1 MTSYLKILCCLFI
14 LVGCGATV
22 PQQTET
28 KVNRPDSVFPT
39 RPEPADVAVLPFK
52 NQTGDPELDFLGT
65 TISATMA
72 VGLAQ
77 QKAWSVAGGSLVRE
91 KLADQK
97 WRSAA
102 TIEEET
108 AISLSGVLRVET
120 PITGVFQGKERDL
133 TVTATYIS
141 GETGKVIRSVTEKAR
156 NNDQFVLINRLIA
169 GLTEEKQP
177 KSAMAS
183 HEQPT
188 GSSLPLGPIG
198 RTRTRTRTRI
208 DLSSVGLPTIF
219 RMETPEQ
226 IEKSIQIYQRAL
238 ETDPN
243 FAEAYFTLGY
253 AYDRQGDL
261 DKAIASYRQAVMLN
275 PLKSDYLYL
284 LGYTYERKK
293 ELSQAIDAYEK
304 ALKITSDADIAFS
317 LGYVH
322 EQMGQYAESTKAFS
336 QAIEMKPDDYDAY
349 YGLASA
355 YEKSGR
361 LQEALSSFQQV
372 VKLKPD
378 EEVPIRTLGAIAHKM
393 ARWDE
398 VIDAFEWLIVQNPDE
413 VGSHRILASAY
424 KAKGQDQKLI
434 GAYTE
439 IIRLDPSSSVA
450 YTNLGNIYVRLKDY
464 NKGVSQYRAGI
475 KATPEFELLHY
486 NLGSRFSE

>member
-14 LVGCGATV
+14 LAGCGATV

-52 NQTGDPELDFLGT
+52 NQTGDPELDFPGT

-141 GETGKVIRSVTEKAR
+141 GETGKVTRSVTEKAR
-156 NNDQFVLINRLIA
+156 
-169 GLTEEKQP
+169 
-177 KSAMAS
+177 
-183 HEQPT
+183 
-188 GSSLPLGPIG
+188 
-198 RTRTRTRTRI
+198 
-208 DLSSVGLPTIF
+208 
-219 RMETPEQ
+219 
-226 IEKSIQIYQRAL
+226 
-238 ETDPN
+238 
-243 FAEAYFTLGY
+243 
-253 AYDRQGDL
+253 
-261 DKAIASYRQAVMLN
+261 
-275 PLKSDYLYL
+275 
-284 LGYTYERKK
+284 
-293 ELSQAIDAYEK
+293 
-304 ALKITSDADIAFS
+304 KIKSDADIAFS

-322 EQMGQYAESTKAFS
+322 EQMGQYAESIKAFS
-336 QAIEMKPDDYDAY
+336 LAIEMKPDDYDAY

-378 EEVPIRTLGAIAHKM
+378 EEVAIRTLGAIAHKM

-450 YTNLGNIYVRLKDY
+450 YTNLGNFYVRLKDY